1 MDLGPSELI
10 IILLIV
16 ALLFGP
22 GRIANLGGELGK
34 AIHEFRKGLAQ
45 GPTEVKTANDAKPV
59 ENEISSED
67 KPPV

>member
-45 GPTEVKTANDAKPV
+45 GPVEVKTANDAKPV